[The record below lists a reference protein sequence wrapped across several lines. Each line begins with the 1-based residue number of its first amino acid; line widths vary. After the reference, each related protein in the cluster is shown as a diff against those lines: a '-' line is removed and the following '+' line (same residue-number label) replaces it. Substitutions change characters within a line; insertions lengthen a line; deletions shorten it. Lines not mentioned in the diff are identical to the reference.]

1 MNLMTNMPEIEGPLT
16 KHWIVSLVAEG
27 YNTYDIVSNYPLS
40 EEVILESYEYL
51 DKNVLI
57 EGMNFSET
65 FVKEA
70 LVLEF
75 FTIEDLKNLSM
86 TTYSN
91 LSDEFIIENRDHLN
105 WERMLILFS
114 ANSDN
119 FDKWIEIIDE
129 HNYWYLI
136 SANDLDI
143 DFIRTWK
150 DKLNWTFLSMVK
162 SFTDEEK
169 EEFSDYIVIPENL
182 EVEGDFID
190 KSQFDFVS
198 KMSQEELE
206 DLIEEVNKHL
216 SKLPPDSL

>member
-1 MNLMTNMPEIEGPLT
+1 MTNMPEIEGPLT

-150 DKLNWTFLSMVK
+150 DKLDWTYLSMVK
-162 SFTDEEK
+162 LFTDEEK

>member
-1 MNLMTNMPEIEGPLT
+1 MTNIPEIEGPLT

-27 YNTYDIVSNYPLS
+27 YNTYDIVSNYSLS
-40 EEVILESYEYL
+40 EELILESYEYL

-150 DKLNWTFLSMVK
+150 DKLDWTYLSMVK
-162 SFTDEEK
+162 LFTDEEK

>member
-27 YNTYDIVSNYPLS
+27 YNTYDIVSNYPLL

-150 DKLNWTFLSMVK
+150 DKLDWTYLSMVK
-162 SFTDEEK
+162 LFTDEEK